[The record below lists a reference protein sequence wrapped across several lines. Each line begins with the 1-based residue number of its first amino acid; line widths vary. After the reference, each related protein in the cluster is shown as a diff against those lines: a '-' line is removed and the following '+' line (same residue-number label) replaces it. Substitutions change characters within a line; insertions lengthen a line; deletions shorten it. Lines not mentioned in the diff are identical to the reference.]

1 MKNDLNGGISSVSP
15 ISSFS
20 IMETCSGVTTA
31 FAMTS
36 PSLFFLIGIDSDSFV
51 FSGLTFCSK
60 SLSLTVSFL
69 GNEDALVKLVNGK
82 NGFQ

>member
-15 ISSFS
+15 IPSFS

-36 PSLFFLIGIDSDSFV
+36 PSLFFLPYITSIPQKNSNVNKKMQPSC
-51 FSGLTFCSK
+51 TF
-60 SLSLTVSFL
+60 LHF
-69 GNEDALVKLVNGK
+69 
-82 NGFQ
+82 FQIL